1 METYFQM
8 ITTLYSIKWMQ
19 KILFVENEYI
29 FVFVSVGQKSVP
41 FRHFWQQIICKL
53 FCRICRITSRH
64 GHSAWTPY
72 WQLISR
78 LYFLNN
84 MNVLP
89 GALRSVFAR
98 RAGLRRP
105 ASDGRWC
112 PRPGPSTLSARSV
125 CWAAGSIGQRS
136 SQACS
141 CANQTST
148 RYSNESGRVQSPD
161 GAATAQPA
169 PPCPPG
175 YKVYPAQLT
184 VSMLK
189 AKYHRFLSL
198 PAKCISPS
206 WPSQNVIIHWSLC
219 VIYISRN
226 SSYYVGKYRDSYVWC
241 SVVSACWRW
250 SIMSLGGLRG
260 ECHRD
265 RDGGYRM
272 ECHRSPK

>member
-1 METYFQM
+1 M
-8 ITTLYSIKWMQ
+8 IFSLTT
-19 KILFVENEYI
+19 FI
-29 FVFVSVGQKSVP
+29 F
-41 FRHFWQQIICKL
+41 
-53 FCRICRITSRH
+53 RICRITSRH

-78 LYFLNN
+78 LYFRYN

-161 GAATAQPA
+161 GAATAPPA

-175 YKVYPAQLT
+175 YRVYPHNSLYQCWRPSIIGFFHCRPNVYLPHDHRK
-184 VSMLK
+184 MLSYTG
-189 AKYHRFLSL
+189 ASV
-198 PAKCISPS
+198 
-206 WPSQNVIIHWSLC
+206 W
-219 VIYISRN
+219 YISLEIAVIMWAN
-226 SSYYVGKYRDSYVWC
+226 IAIVLYDAVSSPLVDAG
-241 SVVSACWRW
+241 
-250 SIMSLGGLRG
+250 
-260 ECHRD
+260 
-265 RDGGYRM
+265 
-272 ECHRSPK
+272 P